1 MREQANEYMARPRH
15 KKYVVLDPEKF
26 RYADKLRQRQRTKS
40 GCNAIIL
47 VDCNTNL
54 SLIPVD
60 TQLTTPLVPRV
71 KFGLVFIFHSPVV
84 ASVSPKTLGA
94 KTEPSQK

>member
-1 MREQANEYMARPRH
+1 MARPRH
-15 KKYVVLDPEKF
+15 KKYVVLDPAKF

-60 TQLTTPLVPRV
+60 TQLTTPLTPRV
-71 KFGLVFIFHSPVV
+71 NFWEIHLKKNGKYGEYGEEQVKKLAKRLDAV
-84 ASVSPKTLGA
+84 AYMC
-94 KTEPSQK
+94 

>member
-1 MREQANEYMARPRH
+1 MPRQN
-15 KKYVVLDPEKF
+15 KYTVLDPDRFK
-26 RYADKLRQRQRTKS
+26 YADKLRQRQRLKS
-40 GCNAIIL
+40 GSSAIIL

-71 KFGLVFIFHSPVV
+71 NFWEIHLKKNGKYGEYGEEDIKKLAKRLDAV
-84 ASVSPKTLGA
+84 AYMC
-94 KTEPSQK
+94 

>member
-1 MREQANEYMARPRH
+1 MARPRH
-15 KKYVVLDPEKF
+15 KKYVVLDPAKF

-60 TQLTTPLVPRV
+60 TQLTTPLTPRV
-71 KFGLVFIFHSPVV
+71 NFWEIHLKKNGKYGQYGEEQVKKLAKRLDAV
-84 ASVSPKTLGA
+84 AYMC
-94 KTEPSQK
+94 